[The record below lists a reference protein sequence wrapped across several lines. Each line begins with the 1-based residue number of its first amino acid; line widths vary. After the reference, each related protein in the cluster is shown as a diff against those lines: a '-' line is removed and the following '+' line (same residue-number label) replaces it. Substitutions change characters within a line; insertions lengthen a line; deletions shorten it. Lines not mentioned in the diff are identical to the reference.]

1 MMKIQTTQTMK
12 VRLISIM
19 KPIIMALM
27 AWLVNMAFVMFIIF
41 NIEDKFI
48 HKDDDTEVSED
59 LEESEDS
66 DNTDNESE
74 AD

>member
-1 MMKIQTTQTMK
+1 
-12 VRLISIM
+12 
-19 KPIIMALM
+19 M